1 MTDLTR
7 WNRRELVQAAG
18 SSLGAMSFG
27 PPLLARAIRASGR
40 VATRFAYIG
49 FGGEGAKEW
58 GSLSSI

>member
-7 WNRRELVQAAG
+7 WNRREFVQAAG

-49 FGGEGAKEW
+49 FGGEGAKER
-58 GSLSSI
+58 GSPSSI